1 MSSQADAAPRP
12 LRADAERNR
21 QRILNAA
28 GELFAAKGLSVGLDE
43 IARHAG
49 VGVATAYRRYPDKE
63 QLIRELFE
71 ERLGHL
77 VARAEQALADEDPW
91 AGLVGFME
99 STVELQSTNR
109 GLKELVFGSKR
120 CVALTART
128 RASLAPLI
136 DELVLRTQA
145 SGDVRADLEATDVPL
160 MQFMLS
166 SLADFTGPGAPGLWR
181 RYVGIMLDG
190 LRASAASPLA
200 VPPLDPDRLDTVI
213 RLAPRA
219 A

>member
-77 VARAEQALADEDPW
+77 VARAEQALADAVEQTLRENAPHLEVLRD
-91 AGLVGFME
+91 GD
-99 STVELQSTNR
+99 TVIARTQR
-109 GLKELVFGSKR
+109 GLAQRVL
-120 CVALTART
+120 
-128 RASLAPLI
+128 LA
-136 DELVLRTQA
+136 
-145 SGDVRADLEATDVPL
+145 GH
-160 MQFMLS
+160 
-166 SLADFTGPGAPGLWR
+166 
-181 RYVGIMLDG
+181 
-190 LRASAASPLA
+190 
-200 VPPLDPDRLDTVI
+200 LDTVP
-213 RLAPRA
+213 LAGNLPSSRRFREGR
-219 A
+219 